1 MLTRDNNYPE
11 HVPFYIILMKNSL
24 ANNAN
29 SYSRVTNVQIENV
42 SYSFEEKKR
51 NSNEILYFEKTFS
64 TNVAIVI
71 GMENWHGF
79 PHDTSRYYSSVIITL
94 TRVRIEIRSNSQKRA
109 RTPIQR
115 TANRFVTTFRDKS
128 AYSNVPPASNLTI
141 RAAVGGIF
149 DRETS
154 TPTLFPPRDP

>member
-64 TNVAIVI
+64 TNVAI
-71 GMENWHGF
+71 GMEN
-79 PHDTSRYYSSVIITL
+79 
-94 TRVRIEIRSNSQKRA
+94 
-109 RTPIQR
+109 
-115 TANRFVTTFRDKS
+115 
-128 AYSNVPPASNLTI
+128 
-141 RAAVGGIF
+141 
-149 DRETS
+149 
-154 TPTLFPPRDP
+154 

>member
-1 MLTRDNNYPE
+1 MLRDNNYLE
-11 HVPFYIILMKNSL
+11 HVLFYIILVKNSL

-71 GMENWHGF
+71 GMEN
-79 PHDTSRYYSSVIITL
+79 
-94 TRVRIEIRSNSQKRA
+94 
-109 RTPIQR
+109 
-115 TANRFVTTFRDKS
+115 
-128 AYSNVPPASNLTI
+128 
-141 RAAVGGIF
+141 
-149 DRETS
+149 
-154 TPTLFPPRDP
+154 